1 MPIWATLIAL
11 EDAGEVTVGVIHNP
25 VTGEMLAARRGG
37 GARLNGERV
46 RVSAVDEL
54 RQATLLHAG
63 LKLLR
68 ETPHWDGF
76 VRLVDATDRQR
87 GFGDYL
93 GYALVAEGKAEIYAE
108 TDLKAWDLAPCKVIV
123 EEAGGRFTDFAGV
136 PDASTAAR
144 PSPPTAGSTP
154 PPWRSFNPARRPGP
168 ERDGVGAVQLA
179 VHPGALGDVLL
190 AVPALRALRATSSAP
205 LVLAAQPRIGA
216 LLEALGVVDGH
227 VAFDALGLD
236 ALFVADADSRP
247 RLPAVRAGGL
257 VVRRARPGLRPA
269 SDRIRTGRGRR
280 AIRGRRDVRVGASAA
295 YGRRSGR
302 RVVRADPHQRDAA
315 PRRAPRMLAAT
326 GFDGPPPFLFVHPG
340 AGSAAKCWPAEA
352 FARTIATVAARS
364 RMNAFVHQGPA
375 DAAAAS
381 ALRRH
386 IGRGVAWLVEPS
398 LAALAGALARATV
411 FLGNDSGVS
420 HLAAALGIPSVIL
433 FDAGNLAWRP
443 WADPGAGADG
453 DLSQVVDSEVEA
465 VVADVRRLLA

>member
-1 MPIWATLIAL
+1 
-11 EDAGEVTVGVIHNP
+11 
-25 VTGEMLAARRGG
+25 
-37 GARLNGERV
+37 
-46 RVSAVDEL
+46 
-54 RQATLLHAG
+54 
-63 LKLLR
+63 
-68 ETPHWDGF
+68 
-76 VRLVDATDRQR
+76 
-87 GFGDYL
+87 
-93 GYALVAEGKAEIYAE
+93 
-108 TDLKAWDLAPCKVIV
+108 
-123 EEAGGRFTDFAGV
+123 
-136 PDASTAAR
+136 
-144 PSPPTAGSTP
+144 
-154 PPWRSFNPARRPGP
+154 
-168 ERDGVGAVQLA
+168 VGAVQLA

-247 RLPAVRAGGL
+247 RLPAVERVASWFGARDPIF
-257 VVRRARPGLRPA
+257 VRRLTECVPDAIVAPSVVAGTCVWEHLLR
-269 SDRIRTGRGRR
+269 T
-280 AIRGRRDVRVGASAA
+280 VGAPAGAWCEPIRISET
-295 YGRRSGR
+295 
-302 RVVRADPHQRDAA
+302 
-315 PRRAPRMLAAT
+315 LAGQGAGVLTTT

-375 DAAAAS
+375 DATAAS
-381 ALRRH
+381 ALHRH
-386 IGRGVAWLVEPS
+386 IGRGVAWIVGPS

-420 HLAAALGIPSVIL
+420 HLAAGLGIPSVIL

-443 WADPGAGADG
+443 WAAQALVRTVT
-453 DLSQVVDSEVEA
+453 LSQVVDSDVEA